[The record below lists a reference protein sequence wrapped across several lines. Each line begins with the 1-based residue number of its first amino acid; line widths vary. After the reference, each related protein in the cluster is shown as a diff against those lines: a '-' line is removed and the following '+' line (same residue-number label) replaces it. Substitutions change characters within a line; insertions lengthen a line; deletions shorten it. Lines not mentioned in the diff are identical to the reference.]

1 MVNNEISPKYL
12 AFTALIHSIDG
23 KEVTDL
29 SDENLKQILQDLN
42 KVKHSSLVNLL
53 MWIKK
58 KVSTELETY
67 FPSNF
72 TDAREKEVYDKI
84 KARTL
89 LILDSIV
96 TDSDN
101 AEQIDTIDQYMLSI
115 YKPKVYDGTESVEI
129 RYDKQF
135 ESSCMLISQKTN
147 MDARKMT
154 VLQFYSALDNIKKQL
169 DAEAKAYKHVKK

>member
-1 MVNNEISPKYL
+1 
-12 AFTALIHSIDG
+12 
-23 KEVTDL
+23 
-29 SDENLKQILQDLN
+29 
-42 KVKHSSLVNLL
+42 
-53 MWIKK
+53 
-58 KVSTELETY
+58 
-67 FPSNF
+67 
-72 TDAREKEVYDKI
+72 
-84 KARTL
+84 
-89 LILDSIV
+89 
-96 TDSDN
+96 
-101 AEQIDTIDQYMLSI
+101 MLSI